1 MAKIAASIS
10 ILDIAPARDLF
21 KICADMVED
30 DRVPPEY
37 RVRIADTLRPYVTGN
52 GDDRPVVVELPTDE

>member
-37 RVRIADTLRPYVTGN
+37 RVRIADTLRPYVTGT
-52 GDDRPVVVELPTDE
+52 GDDRPVVVQFQTDD

>member
-1 MAKIAASIS
+1 MAKITASVS
-10 ILDIAPARDLF
+10 VLDIAPARDLF

-37 RVRIADTLRPYVTGN
+37 RVRIANTLRPYVTGA
-52 GDDRPVVVELPTDE
+52 GEDRPVVIQIQSVE

>member
-1 MAKIAASIS
+1 MANITASVS
-10 ILDIAPARDLF
+10 VLDIAPARELF

-37 RVRIADTLRPYVTGN
+37 RVRIADTLRPYVTGAGEGRN
-52 GDDRPVVVELPTDE
+52 VVIQLQSDE